1 MSFVQAD
8 LSFMSSVNRRLD
20 LRRSSPILYCL
31 EHTQTCLYLNHVQV
45 KPMSIGMSAGGPDK
59 SQSKRVELWTKNVLD
74 YTQWLLDDLCQSG
87 GTSGAQSQN
96 MSSSGASV
104 EREPDVLTK
113 WRYVVRLAQWHYTE
127 GLLNR
132 TQVVDWALK
141 QLQVQEFVNDI

>member
-1 MSFVQAD
+1 
-8 LSFMSSVNRRLD
+8 
-20 LRRSSPILYCL
+20 
-31 EHTQTCLYLNHVQV
+31 
-45 KPMSIGMSAGGPDK
+45 MSIGMSAGGPDK

-74 YTQWLLDDLCQSG
+74 YTQWLLDDLCQPG
-87 GTSGAQSQN
+87 GASGAQSQIL
-96 MSSSGASV
+96 STSGTSV

-141 QLQVQEFVNDI
+141 QLQVQEFRVRSSSFCSMTV